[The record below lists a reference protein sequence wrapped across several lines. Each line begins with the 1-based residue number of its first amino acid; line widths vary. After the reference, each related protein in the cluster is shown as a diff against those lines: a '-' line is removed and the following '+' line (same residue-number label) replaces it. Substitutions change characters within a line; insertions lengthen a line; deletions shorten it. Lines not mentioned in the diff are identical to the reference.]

1 MLGSSLDH
9 VVFFNFSAG
18 TEPSWTLN
26 HLMLGGCGNVLYYQT
41 PLMVRHMQ
49 GVITETTRTIHDQS
63 VREPTARRSGAVE
76 RTEQHGSTT
85 SIGVVTRRRH
95 PQEHDERFS

>member
-1 MLGSSLDH
+1 
-9 VVFFNFSAG
+9 
-18 TEPSWTLN
+18 
-26 HLMLGGCGNVLYYQT
+26 MLGGCGNVLYYQT

-49 GVITETTRTIHDQS
+49 GVIKETTRTIHDQS

-76 RTEQHGSTT
+76 RTEQHGNTT

-95 PQEHDERFS
+95 PQEHDERFRNKVRKLYNNAFFIFCHLTFSHILLL